1 MSTRTNTAKWVESR
15 QRWQINV
22 QKDGVRKTFS
32 SAKPGRT
39 GQREANKKADE
50 WLAHTV
56 VKSSTKVSA
65 LYPQFLATKMATTSK
80 SNYLPMDG
88 RWRNKIEPIIGQKP
102 IGRLSS
108 GDIQDVLDTA
118 LAGGYAKK
126 SLQNL
131 RADLFA
137 FLKWCR
143 KHRYC
148 ALTCEDVEIPKSA
161 KAGERRIL
169 QPKDMLVLFN
179 VDTTVIRGNRVEE
192 PYINAF
198 RLEVLTG
205 LRPGEIN
212 GLRWEDWSGDQL
224 NLRRAINTYG
234 DETTGKNENARR
246 AVYLSSLARKTLEAQ
261 YERTGPMG
269 SVFCLSNLKHYYH
282 SWKRYCKVNGL
293 PDITTYEIRHTFVS
307 ISDALPE
314 AQMKKLVGHSR
325 SMDTYGVYGHEI
337 SGEGEEISRNL
348 DDIFGKLLK
357 DKEAN

>member
-1 MSTRTNTAKWVESR
+1 MLERTNTAKWVESR

-22 QKDGVRKTFS
+22 QKHGVRKTFT

-39 GQREANKKADE
+39 GQREANAKADA
-50 WLAHTV
+50 WLAEGS
-56 VKSSTKVSA
+56 VKPSTKVSK
-65 LYPQFLATKMATTSK
+65 LYPEFLETKKTTTSQ
-80 SNYLPMDG
+80 SNWRPIEA
-88 RWRNKIEPIIGQKP
+88 RWRNHVAPVIGNKTLA
-102 IGRLSS
+102 RLSS

-118 LAGGYAKK
+118 LAGGYSKK

-148 ALTCEDVEIPKSA
+148 TLSCEDVEIPKSA

-169 QPKDMLVLFN
+169 QPKDLIVLFN
-179 VDTTVIRGNRVEE
+179 VDTTVIRNKRVEE

-198 RLEVLTG
+198 RLEALTG

-212 GLRWEDWSGDQL
+212 GLRWEDWSEDQL

-246 AVYLSSLARKTLEAQ
+246 AVYLSRLARRTLEAQ
-261 YERTGPMG
+261 YERTGPIG
-269 SVFCLSNLKHYYH
+269 SVFCIGNLKHYYH
-282 SWKRYCKVNGL
+282 SWKRYCKANGL

-314 AQMKKLVGHSR
+314 AQMKKLVGHSL

-348 DDIFGKLLK
+348 DNIFGKLLK
-357 DKEAN
+357 GQGIN

>member
-1 MSTRTNTAKWVESR
+1 MSERTNTAKWVESR
-15 QRWQINV
+15 KRWQINV

-39 GQREANKKADE
+39 GQREANAKADE
-50 WLAHTV
+50 WLSHTV

-65 LYPQFLATKMATTSK
+65 LYPQFLATKEATTSK
-80 SNYLPMDG
+80 SNYLPMEG
-88 RWRNKIEPIIGQKP
+88 RWRNKIDPIIGNKA
-102 IGRLSS
+102 IGRLTI
-108 GDIQDVLDTA
+108 GDLQDVVDRA
-118 LAGGYAKK
+118 LAEGYARK

-131 RADLFA
+131 RADISA

-143 KHRYC
+143 KHKYST
-148 ALTCEDVEIPKSA
+148 LTAEDVEIPKSA
-161 KAGERRIL
+161 KPSERRIL
-169 QPKDMLVLFN
+169 QPQDMIVLFN
-179 VDTTVIRGNRVEE
+179 VDTTVIHGQRVEE

-205 LRPGEIN
+205 MRPGEIN
-212 GLRWEDWSGDQL
+212 GLRWEDWSGDQI

-234 DETTGKNENARR
+234 EETTGKNANAKR
-246 AVYLSSLARKTLEAQ
+246 AIYLSSLARQTLEAQ
-261 YERTGPMG
+261 HELTGPKG
-269 SVFCLSNLKHYYH
+269 SMFCISNLKHYYR

-325 SMDTYGVYGHEI
+325 SMDTYGVYGHTI
-337 SGEGEEISRNL
+337 SGEGDEISRNL
-348 DDIFGKLLK
+348 DNIFGKLL
-357 DKEAN
+357 EGEQAN